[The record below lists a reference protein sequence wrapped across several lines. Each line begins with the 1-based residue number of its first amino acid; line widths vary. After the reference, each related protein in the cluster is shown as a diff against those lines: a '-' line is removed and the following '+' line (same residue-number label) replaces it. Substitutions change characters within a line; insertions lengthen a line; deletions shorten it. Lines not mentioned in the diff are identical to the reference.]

1 MKTPNQKIQGQNI
14 GDSNIHGNSFVHHFA
29 QSQKKP
35 IARSFTGSAH
45 EGRACQRERRGV
57 DFFSRILYICH
68 YFIIFLGSTGY
79 NLHQRMPSLEN
90 LHGHITFHYGNKAD
104 QY

>member
-57 DFFSRILYICH
+57 DIFSRILYNI
-68 YFIIFLGSTGY
+68 YMSLLYYIFGKHRL
-79 NLHQRMPSLEN
+79 
-90 LHGHITFHYGNKAD
+90 
-104 QY
+104 